1 MDQYADLRS
10 LPLVLVIPWLGVST
24 PWKERKGG
32 SEWSGKC
39 PLHEAKKN
47 NTRFSFH
54 QDGRFNCF
62 SCGKKGRGAIDFT
75 MVYRGV
81 GFQDGSHSLRDQ
93 RRPFQ
98 TSATDVIAAVRPTFG
113 TSTRPLRRSP
123 SRELD
128 FPKTC

>member
-10 LPLVLVIPWLGVST
+10 LPLSLVIPWLGAPGS
-24 PWKERKGG
+24 WKERKGG

-47 NTRFSFH
+47 NTSFSFH

-75 MVYRGV
+75 MALRGV
-81 GFQDGSHSLRDQ
+81 GFQDAVDELKRFNGASVTGY
-93 RRPFQ
+93 
-98 TSATDVIAAVRPTFG
+98 TSDHQGRSGATDREQAVQG
-113 TSTRPLRRSP
+113 
-123 SRELD
+123 
-128 FPKTC
+128 